1 MKLYIKNMVC
11 DRCKMAVETV
21 FEKLDLK
28 PLNVI
33 LGEVELE
40 EQALSESKFQ
50 DVKTD
55 LKNLGFELLED
66 KRKAL
71 VAQLKAAIVELV
83 HYTKEPLKLNL
94 SDYLS
99 KKLSADYS
107 SLSAVF
113 STEENNTIE
122 HYYIQQ
128 KIEKAKE
135 LLSYGELTLSEIAF
149 QLNYSS
155 VAHLS
160 SQFKK
165 ETGITPSQFK
175 QELNRKT
182 LDRI

>member
-21 FEKLDLK
+21 FDKLDLN
-28 PLNVI
+28 PTNVV
-33 LGEVELE
+33 LGEVELAE
-40 EQALSESKFQ
+40 ENLSDIKYQ
-50 DVKTD
+50 DVKVALED
-55 LKNLGFELLED
+55 LGFELLED
-66 KRKAL
+66 KRKA
-71 VAQLKAAIVELV
+71 VVSQIKAAIVELA
-83 HYTKEPLKLNL
+83 HYSKEPLKVNL

-99 KKLSADYS
+99 EKLSSDYT
-107 SLSAVF
+107 SLSSAF
-113 STEENNTIE
+113 SAEEKNTIE

-160 SQFKK
+160 AQFKK
-165 ETGITPSQFK
+165 EAGLTPSQFK
-175 QELNRKT
+175 QDLKRQT
-182 LDRI
+182 LDKI

>member
-21 FEKLDLK
+21 FENFGLH
-28 PLNVI
+28 PANVT
-33 LGEVELE
+33 LGEVDLKE
-40 EQALSESKFQ
+40 EILSDTQ
-50 DVKTD
+50 YRDVKES
-55 LKNLGFELLED
+55 LEQLGFELLED
-66 KRKAL
+66 RRKAT
-71 VAQLKAAIVELV
+71 VTQIKAAIVGLA
-83 HYTKEPLKLNL
+83 HYTQEPLKVNL
-94 SDYLS
+94 SDYLAD
-99 KKLSADYS
+99 KLNADYGY
-107 SLSAVF
+107 LSGVF
-113 STEENNTIE
+113 STEEKNTIE

-160 SQFKK
+160 AQFKK

-175 QELNRKT
+175 QDLKRKT
-182 LDRI
+182 LDKV

>member
-11 DRCKMAVETV
+11 DRCKTAVENV
-21 FEKLDLK
+21 LEKLHLH
-28 PLNVI
+28 PTVVN
-33 LGEVELE
+33 LGEVELDE
-40 EQALSESKFQ
+40 LSLSGSKYQ
-50 DVKTD
+50 DVKAAFE
-55 LKNLGFELLED
+55 NLGFELLED
-66 KRKAL
+66 KRKTL
-71 VAQLKAAIVELV
+71 VVQIKAAIIELA

-107 SLSAVF
+107 SLSTAF
-113 STEENNTIE
+113 SAEEKNTIE
-122 HYYIQQ
+122 HYYILQ

-149 QLNYSS
+149 KLNYSS

-160 SQFKK
+160 TQFKK
-165 ETGITPSQFK
+165 EAGITPSQFK
-175 QELNRKT
+175 QDLKRQS